1 MPHPKKMSNEEKFDS
16 LIMSDLR
23 SRTALNS
30 IADTFLS
37 ASADPVG
44 SVNFKSNGFYTKK
57 YKVHLSFIFPL
68 FSLSKFH

>member
-1 MPHPKKMSNEEKFDS
+1 MPHPKKISNEEKFDS

-37 ASADPVG
+37 ASADPVQLT
-44 SVNFKSNGFYTKK
+44 SNRMAFIQKNTKCIYLLYLLCLVYVNFIN
-57 YKVHLSFIFPL
+57 
-68 FSLSKFH
+68 